1 MIVVGSKDCLAR
13 LSYVTIFEPK
23 AVEEGG
29 DLKYSITVLIPKG
42 AVGAAE
48 MAKIKAAVA
57 AAEKEGLEE
66 KSAWKGSKPAKYKY
80 EPIRDGDLPNDK
92 GEMIPEYADH
102 WYINA
107 KSDTKPV
114 IVGTEKG
121 EDGKYKEV
129 TDPLKIVSGDWGRVC
144 VNAYPYSHKVG
155 GKGISWGLNHVQKI
169 KDGIPFGGAAR
180 LKAEAVFDDDFL
192 SEDIQTGT
200 SAEEMT
206 KRNEVAANAANKSDD
221 EFL

>member
-13 LSYVTIFEPK
+13 FSYLTIFEPK

-29 DLKYSITVLIPKG
+29 ALKYSVTVLIPKG
-42 AVGAAE
+42 PKGAAE
-48 MAKIKAAVA
+48 MAKLMTAVK

-66 KSAWKGSKPAKYKY
+66 KSAWKGSKPTKYKY
-80 EPIRDGDLPNDK
+80 EPIRDGDLPNDA
-92 GEMIPEYADH
+92 GDLIPEYADH

-121 EDGKYKEV
+121 EDGKFKEV
-129 TDPLKIVSGDWGRVC
+129 TDPLKIISGDWGRVC

-169 KDGIPFGGAAR
+169 KDGVPFGGAAR

-192 SEDIQTGT
+192 SDDIAGETA
-200 SAEEMT
+200 AEEIT
-206 KRNEVAANAANKSDD
+206 QRNEVAANAANKSIDD
-221 EFL
+221 FL